1 MTDHTTPGVQPV
13 DTTITHYLETLTDR
27 SRLVVE
33 PVLEEWREQFALE
46 TFDAIDTDLC
56 REYSRYLNRQVDR
69 DDRDLSAGTARTY
82 FAYVRA
88 FLSFAVRENCL
99 DTNPADA
106 NRATELLPDDDGK
119 RERQFWTPAQRRVA
133 LEYCTRRVDSAL
145 TPPIA
150 PTPIV
155 RERLRDRAI
164 VAILGFTGVRGA
176 EVFSVPGDDRR
187 NGLTWADV
195 DVDGNTITV
204 FGKSQSYQTA
214 QLPDRAASALERYRR
229 VLEPPTETWPV
240 FPTNHYPSKRRALA
254 EAFSDERL
262 ETMLERGGID
272 ELLREHELAPP
283 SLSTNGVRSILKRL
297 TAQLADESDAIEY
310 DEDENVYLKPHG
322 ARRGL
327 GHELYTKGSA
337 ELAQSALRHQ
347 SVDVTHE
354 SYSDI
359 QTADVADRVGE
370 ILDDES

>member
-1 MTDHTTPGVQPV
+1 MTDHTTPETQPV
-13 DTTITHYLETLTDR
+13 DTTIDHYLETLTDR
-27 SRLVVE
+27 SQLVVE

-46 TFDAIDTDLC
+46 EFEAVDTDLC

-69 DDRDLSAGTARTY
+69 DDRELSAATAQTY

-88 FLSFAVRENCL
+88 FLSFAVRENRL

-119 RERQFWTPAQRRVA
+119 RDRQFWTATERRVA

-155 RERLRDRAI
+155 RERLRNRAI
-164 VAILGFTGVRGA
+164 VAVLGFTGVRGA
-176 EVFSVPGDDRR
+176 EVFAVPGDDRR
-187 NGLTWADV
+187 DGLTWADV
-195 DVDGNTITV
+195 DIDGNTLTV

-229 VLEPPTETWPV
+229 VLEQPTEAWPV
-240 FPTNHYPSKRRALA
+240 FPTNHYPSKRRALTA
-254 EAFSDERL
+254 AFSDERV
-262 ETMLERGGID
+262 ETMLERRDID
-272 ELLREHELAPP
+272 EILREHELAPP

-297 TAQLADESDAIEY
+297 TAQLAGYTDAVEY

-359 QTADVADRVGE
+359 QTADVADRVGAVLE
-370 ILDDES
+370 DDS